1 MRAPSPHTGNL
12 LRQGELVVVSARYI
26 LEAGIALGR
35 AAAGPYLF
43 NKARPAALVGPFLT
57 K

>member
-1 MRAPSPHTGNL
+1 MRAPSPHTGT
-12 LRQGELVVVSARYI
+12 SC
-26 LEAGIALGR
+26 GR
-35 AAAGPYLF
+35 ASGGGECQVYSRGWYGAGRPAAGPYLF